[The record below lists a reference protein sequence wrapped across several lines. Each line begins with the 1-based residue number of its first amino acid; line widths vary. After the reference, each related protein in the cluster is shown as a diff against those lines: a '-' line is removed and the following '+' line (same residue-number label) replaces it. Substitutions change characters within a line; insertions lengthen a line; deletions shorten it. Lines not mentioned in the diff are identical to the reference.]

1 MADPGAEPINAE
13 RERIRHEWRVGPA
26 RDPRRHGQCRRPGK
40 RRDSK
45 RAPQHDVHLSGAN
58 LHASRLNST
67 LPIVPDNRP
76 ARRDLLAVALVSA
89 ALLTT
94 ELALTRI
101 FSVVMYYHFAFL
113 AISIALF
120 GLSGSG
126 VFAYVARTRLD
137 RHPTATLLARQSI
150 VYGLATIVALFVLV
164 RMRVGLNYSP
174 RNLELM
180 VTIYAVAVLP
190 FFAGGLILT
199 LAIWRLGSQIN
210 AVYAADLTG
219 AASGCLVL
227 IPLLDW

>member
-26 RDPRRHGQCRRPGK
+26 RDPRRHGQRRRPGK
-40 RRDSK
+40 RRDGK

-58 LHASRLNST
+58 LHAARLNST

-76 ARRDLLAVALVSA
+76 TRRDLLAVALVSA

-120 GLSGSG
+120 GVSASG
-126 VFAYVARTRLD
+126 VFVYVMRRRLERYSTD
-137 RHPTATLLARQSI
+137 GLLAVQSL
-150 VYGLATIVALFVLV
+150 VYAVCSIVALFWLV
-164 RMRVGLNYSP
+164 RLRVGMSFSP
-174 RNLELM
+174 ENL
-180 VTIYAVAVLP
+180 
-190 FFAGGLILT
+190 
-199 LAIWRLGSQIN
+199 
-210 AVYAADLTG
+210 
-219 AASGCLVL
+219 
-227 IPLLDW
+227 

>member
-1 MADPGAEPINAE
+1 MLTTRWSLSSRLAIKQ
-13 RERIRHEWRVGPA
+13 RERFE
-26 RDPRRHGQCRRPGK
+26 
-40 RRDSK
+40 
-45 RAPQHDVHLSGAN
+45 
-58 LHASRLNST
+58 
-67 LPIVPDNRP
+67 
-76 ARRDLLAVALVSA
+76 ARRLVGVALISCT
-89 ALLTT
+89 LLMT

-174 RNLELM
+174 PNLE
-180 VTIYAVAVLP
+180 
-190 FFAGGLILT
+190 
-199 LAIWRLGSQIN
+199 
-210 AVYAADLTG
+210 
-219 AASGCLVL
+219 
-227 IPLLDW
+227 